1 MEKVWLK
8 RYPEKVPAEIDY
20 GSYNSLNDIFD
31 ESVQKHA
38 ENPAYV
44 NMGCTM
50 TYGEV
55 EEQSRAFA
63 AYLQNDLK
71 LVKGDRVALMM
82 PNLLQYPVALFG
94 VLRAGMVVVNVNPL
108 YTPRELKHQ
117 LSDSGAKAIVII
129 SNFASVLEKVIK
141 DSPVEHVI
149 LTQLGDLFSPF
160 KGTITNLVV
169 KYVKKMV
176 PKFNLPK
183 AVSFRTVI
191 KQGRARTFNP
201 VSTQLDDIAFLQY
214 TGGTTGVS
222 KGAILTHKNM
232 LANVLQAE
240 GAYGSILDRGQ
251 ETVITALPLYHV
263 FALTV
268 NGLLFFLCGGKN
280 ILITNPRDL
289 PNLVNE
295 IDTYKPS
302 AITGV
307 NTLFNAL
314 VNDESFNKLNF
325 SALKLSVGG
334 GMAVQRAVAD
344 KWKKITG
351 CHLLEGY
358 GLTECSPLVTV
369 NPYDLHEYN
378 GSIGLPVSSTNV
390 RIIDEDGG
398 VLTKPGAVGEMQV
411 CGPQVMQGYWQRPVE
426 TAEVITDGWLNTGD
440 IARMDEDGFF
450 YIVDRKKDMILVSG
464 FNVFPNEIED
474 VLALN
479 DNILEAAAVGVPNQN
494 SGETVKV
501 FVVKK
506 GEISKEAVISHCRE
520 HLTAYKVPKIV
531 EFRDELPKSNVGKIL
546 RREDRK
552 SVV

>member
-1 MEKVWLK
+1 MEKVWLN
-8 RYPEKVPAEIDY
+8 RYPENVPAEIDF
-20 GSYNSLNDIFD
+20 GSFRSLNDIFD
-31 ESVQKHA
+31 QTVQNFSS
-38 ENPAYV
+38 NPAYV
-44 NMGCTM
+44 NMGCSL
-50 TYGEV
+50 TYGEI
-55 EEQSRAFA
+55 EEKSRAFA
-63 AYLQNDLK
+63 AYLQNELK
-71 LVKGDRVALMM
+71 LNKGDRVALMM
-82 PNLLQYPVALFG
+82 PNLLQYPIALFG
-94 VLRAGMVVVNVNPL
+94 VLRAGLVIVNVNPL

-117 LSDSGAKAIVII
+117 LNDSGAKAIVII

-141 DSPVEHVI
+141 DTPVEHVI
-149 LTQLGDLFSPF
+149 LTQLGDLFSPV
-160 KGTITNLVV
+160 KAVITNLVV

-176 PKFNLPK
+176 PKFSLPN
-183 AVSFRTVI
+183 AISFNRVLN
-191 KQGRARTFNP
+191 KGRSMNFAKVETGF
-201 VSTQLDDIAFLQY
+201 DDIAFLQY

-222 KGAILTHKNM
+222 KGAVLTHKNM

-240 GAYGSILDRGQ
+240 GAYGSIIDRGT

-268 NGLLFFLCGGKN
+268 NGLLFFLSGGKN

-289 PNLVNE
+289 PALIKE
-295 IDTYKPS
+295 IDEHKPT

-314 VNDESFNKLNF
+314 VNDDTFAKINF
-325 SALKLSVGG
+325 SGLKLSVGG
-334 GMAVQRAVAD
+334 GMAVQRSVAE

-351 CHLLEGY
+351 NHLLEGY

-378 GSIGLPVSSTNV
+378 GSIGLPVSSTDV

-411 CGPQVMQGYWQRPVE
+411 RGPQVMPGYWQRPQD
-426 TAEVITDGWLNTGD
+426 TAEVMTADGWLNTGD

-474 VLALN
+474 VLTLN
-479 DNILEAAAVGVPNQN
+479 DNILEAAAIGVPHES
-494 SGETVKV
+494 SGETVKI

-506 GEISKEAVISHCRE
+506 GEISKEEIIAHCRE
-520 HLTAYKVPKIV
+520 HLTAYKIPRII

-546 RREDRK
+546 RRELRD
-552 SVV
+552 